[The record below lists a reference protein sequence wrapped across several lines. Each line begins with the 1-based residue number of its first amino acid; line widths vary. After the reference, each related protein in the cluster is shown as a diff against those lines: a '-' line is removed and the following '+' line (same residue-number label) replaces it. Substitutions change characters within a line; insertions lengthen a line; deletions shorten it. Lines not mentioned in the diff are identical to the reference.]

1 MSILHNIY
9 IHNSPHTETAHC
21 TWITT
26 QVEPKKHI
34 LHSIQ
39 TAYDSSQL
47 NPVAWFSSVQLDK
60 HAIFIVL
67 AQIKQVSGV
76 GGLASLAIKDYILQF

>member
-1 MSILHNIY
+1 MNYNECLKLHKVIHFCERIWASIMA
-9 IHNSPHTETAHC
+9 SD
-21 TWITT
+21 
-26 QVEPKKHI
+26 
-34 LHSIQ
+34 S
-39 TAYDSSQL
+39 AYDSSQL

>member
-1 MSILHNIY
+1 MEN
-9 IHNSPHTETAHC
+9 N
-21 TWITT
+21 
-26 QVEPKKHI
+26 
-34 LHSIQ
+34 
-39 TAYDSSQL
+39 AYDSSQL

-76 GGLASLAIKDYILQF
+76 GGLASLAIKDYILQFWRLTTTYHVN

>member
-1 MSILHNIY
+1 MKN
-9 IHNSPHTETAHC
+9 
-21 TWITT
+21 
-26 QVEPKKHI
+26 K
-34 LHSIQ
+34 
-39 TAYDSSQL
+39 AYDSSQL

>member
-1 MSILHNIY
+1 MTPGIQKLLL
-9 IHNSPHTETAHC
+9 
-21 TWITT
+21 
-26 QVEPKKHI
+26 PKSRKRAI
-34 LHSIQ
+34 INLCAQ
-39 TAYDSSQL
+39 RAYDSSQL